1 MKGKYDILVLGG
13 GISGITAA
21 LEAAETGFSVLLVEK
36 EAYLGGK
43 VSGMNQYFP
52 KLCPPYCGLEI
63 NFRRIRNT
71 QAVSVQTSTT
81 ITKIEGDE
89 GNFEITLQTSPTFVN
104 DNCTSCGECVP
115 VCPIERDDKFNLG
128 LSQTKA
134 IYNPHDLAFP
144 PKFTIDTGVCLKH
157 QCGKCLDVCNYQAI
171 DLDEKTEK
179 IIVYACAIV
188 IATGWEL
195 YNAAKIT
202 DLKFGVEPD
211 VLSSLLLERMA
222 APNGIFQGDIKRP
235 SNGEK
240 PGNISFVQ
248 CAGSRDENHLPYC
261 SGVCCSAS
269 LKQALFLAD
278 LLPDAT
284 IRIFYID
291 LRVMGRNEDFLN
303 RIEEHPR
310 IELIKGKVAAVKK
323 SGANN
328 GLILESE
335 NIMSGKKEVTH
346 SDLVILAT
354 GIVPNDTGLNDLTSD
369 DTGFLPGDR
378 QVPGIYTTGCCKK
391 PMDVSMSVKDATGT
405 ALKAIQ
411 SVVKTR
417 SGNVV
422 R

>member
-157 QCGKCLDVCNYQAI
+157 QCGKCLRFR
-171 DLDEKTEK
+171 
-179 IIVYACAIV
+179 
-188 IATGWEL
+188 W
-195 YNAAKIT
+195 
-202 DLKFGVEPD
+202 
-211 VLSSLLLERMA
+211 
-222 APNGIFQGDIKRP
+222 
-235 SNGEK
+235 
-240 PGNISFVQ
+240 
-248 CAGSRDENHLPYC
+248 
-261 SGVCCSAS
+261 
-269 LKQALFLAD
+269 
-278 LLPDAT
+278 
-284 IRIFYID
+284 
-291 LRVMGRNEDFLN
+291 
-303 RIEEHPR
+303 
-310 IELIKGKVAAVKK
+310 
-323 SGANN
+323 
-328 GLILESE
+328 
-335 NIMSGKKEVTH
+335 
-346 SDLVILAT
+346 
-354 GIVPNDTGLNDLTSD
+354 
-369 DTGFLPGDR
+369 
-378 QVPGIYTTGCCKK
+378 
-391 PMDVSMSVKDATGT
+391 
-405 ALKAIQ
+405 
-411 SVVKTR
+411 
-417 SGNVV
+417 
-422 R
+422 